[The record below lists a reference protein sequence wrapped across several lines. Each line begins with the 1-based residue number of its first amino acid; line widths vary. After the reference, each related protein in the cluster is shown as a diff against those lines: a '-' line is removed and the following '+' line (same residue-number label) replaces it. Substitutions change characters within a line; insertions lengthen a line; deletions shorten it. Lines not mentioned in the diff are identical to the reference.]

1 MKKTLLAMVL
11 AASMAPFTFAAQGT
25 AAPAPNTKTAK
36 KVKKHTKKAKKT
48 AAETPAATAPA
59 PKK

>member
-25 AAPAPNTKTAK
+25 AVPAPNTKTAK

-48 AAETPAATAPA
+48 ATETPAAPAPA